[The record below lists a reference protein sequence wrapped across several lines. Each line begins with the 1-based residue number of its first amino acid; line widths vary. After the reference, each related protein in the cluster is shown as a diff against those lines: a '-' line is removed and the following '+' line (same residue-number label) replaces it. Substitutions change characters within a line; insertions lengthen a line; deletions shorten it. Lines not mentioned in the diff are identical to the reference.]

1 MLDLGLFDGNCNRRI
16 LMHPVDPI
24 VRTKNVQA
32 TRYSLKETACRD
44 FDGMFRAV
52 RVEAPYPASSKSHA
66 STLASSFF
74 FRQKLDGIMLKG
86 ITKY

>member
-1 MLDLGLFDGNCNRRI
+1 
-16 LMHPVDPI
+16 MHPVDPI
-24 VRTKNVQA
+24 VRTKDVQA
-32 TRYSLKETACRD
+32 TRHSLKETACRD

-74 FRQKLDGIMLKG
+74 FRQKLDDVTLEGV
-86 ITKY
+86 TEY

>member
-1 MLDLGLFDGNCNRRI
+1 VLDLGPFDGNCNRRV

-24 VRTKNVQA
+24 VLTKDVQA
-32 TRYSLKETACRD
+32 PRHSLKETACSD

-52 RVEAPYPASSKSHA
+52 RIKAPYSASSKSHA

-74 FRQKLDGIMLKG
+74 FRQKLDDATLKG
-86 ITKY
+86 VTEY